1 MVSGHC
7 KESDSQASDI
17 GDPGG
22 ACLAGEKKYKF
33 IFEHAGFE
41 MSVRSSCSA
50 EKSDKHTNLVSGQ
63 DIWARNTN
71 LEGFECGWQLTL
83 E

>member
-22 ACLAGEKKYKF
+22 ACLAGKKNYKF
-33 IFEHAGFE
+33 IFEHVGFG
-41 MSVRSSCSA
+41 MSVSNSCSA
-50 EKSDKHTNLVSGQ
+50 EKSDKHTNLVLGQ

-71 LEGFECGWQLTL
+71 LEVFEYGW
-83 E
+83 